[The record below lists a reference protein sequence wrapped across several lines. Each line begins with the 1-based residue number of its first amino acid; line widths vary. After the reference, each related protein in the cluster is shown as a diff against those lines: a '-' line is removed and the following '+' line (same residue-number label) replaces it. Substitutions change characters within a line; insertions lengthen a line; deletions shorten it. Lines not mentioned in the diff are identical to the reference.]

1 MIPPEIGLPDQVK
14 IKYPDLLDHYE
25 KNLQRWI
32 GCLSSFI
39 VRKQYE
45 RLRGKGRNDL
55 DRDKAGIL
63 LDMVSQE
70 ASLLIGDVQARELK
84 RSLIEVTEEYFRKGD
99 EVEG

>member
-1 MIPPEIGLPDQVK
+1 MIPPEIGSPNK
-14 IKYPDLLDHYE
+14 GARKYPDLLDHYE
-25 KNLQRWI
+25 RSLQRWI

-45 RLRGKGRNDL
+45 RLRGRGKNDL
-55 DRDKAGIL
+55 GRDKAAIL

-70 ASLLIGDVQARELK
+70 ASLLIGDVQAQELK
-84 RSLIEVTEEYFRKGD
+84 RSLIEVTDEYFRKGD